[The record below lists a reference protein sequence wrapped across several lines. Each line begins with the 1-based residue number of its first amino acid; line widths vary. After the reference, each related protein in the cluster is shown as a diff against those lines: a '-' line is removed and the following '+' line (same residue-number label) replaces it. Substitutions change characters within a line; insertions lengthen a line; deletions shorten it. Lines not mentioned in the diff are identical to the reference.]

1 MRHLRAG
8 AYNSRNDCAPD
19 GAMLRAPLHGVTT
32 GAPYE
37 ESRCKP
43 AFWNH
48 RPKIAPNR
56 HGSRAPDGV
65 FADRADSQGKCRTQR
80 NHAEKGLA

>member
-1 MRHLRAG
+1 MRRCVQFTQRSRTG
-8 AYNSRNDCAPD
+8 RCDVAY
-19 GAMLRAPLHGVTT
+19 GVTAD
-32 GAPYE
+32 APYE
-37 ESRCKP
+37 ESHCKP

-48 RPKIAPNR
+48 RPKFAPNR

-80 NHAEKGLA
+80 NHAEKGIA